1 MNVLNFG
8 SKHCERIRGQFDAY
22 LSNELLVETTG
33 EVLNHLE
40 TCEAC
45 SRELNARMRM
55 REALRRAVAKQLP
68 PEGLKKAVHEG
79 LRASQSGYFRGFR
92 FPNWELA
99 VAALVLVIFTGATG
113 QQWLKVRRGRQLVS
127 SIMALGVSDHVQCAI
142 KAHNYPEVANPP
154 DKIRAKLGPEYTGL
168 LPVVEARLPC
178 FQVLEAHVC
187 SVPGSPRKYVH
198 FITRGRGTILSV
210 ILTKRDREGLPAG
223 RFLVAE
229 TSSGLNLYR
238 AHLDAMDVA
247 GFESKDDF
255 GFVVSDLG
263 QKEVVQI
270 AARLAPALRNA
281 LGGTIGA
288 AESETPAL
296 MRSSDRPL
304 RGVMDVSARTGAPGS
319 QSANVSPPVLRWL
332 DFDGIRRNGC
342 RWRGSPRG

>member
-1 MNVLNFG
+1 MNVLYFE
-8 SKHCERIRGQFDAY
+8 SKHCERMRSQFDAY
-22 LSNELLVETTG
+22 LSNELLVETTS
-33 EVLNHLE
+33 EVLSHLE

-79 LRASQSGYFRGFR
+79 LRAAQSGYFRGFR

-154 DKIRAKLGPEYTGL
+154 DKIRAKLGPEYAGL
-168 LPVVEARLPC
+168 LQVVEAKLPD
-178 FQVLEAHVC
+178 FQVLEAHIC

-210 ILTKRDREGLPAG
+210 ILTEREGEGLPPG

-229 TSSGLNLYR
+229 NSGGVSLYK

-247 GFESKDDF
+247 GFESKDYF

-263 QKEVVQI
+263 QNEVMQI
-270 AARLAPALRNA
+270 ATKLAPAVRNA
-281 LGGTIGA
+281 LAETIGA
-288 AESETPAL
+288 AESEAPVPVL
-296 MRSSDRPL
+296 YPDRVL
-304 RGVMDVSARTGAPGS
+304 RGILDTTERTGATG
-319 QSANVSPPVLRWL
+319 AELAGLAAVGGWNAET
-332 DFDGIRRNGC
+332 
-342 RWRGSPRG
+342 